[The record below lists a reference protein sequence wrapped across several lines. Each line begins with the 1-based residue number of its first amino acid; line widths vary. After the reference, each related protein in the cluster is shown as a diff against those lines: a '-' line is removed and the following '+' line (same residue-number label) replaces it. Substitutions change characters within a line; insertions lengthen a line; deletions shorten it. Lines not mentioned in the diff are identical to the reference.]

1 MCVAT
6 HWFVDAHAPT
16 TILHLCESPPPPF
29 AVQVLLG
36 SDAGS
41 AQCVVVAASFS
52 SLSCITPRLPGHC
65 GDATS
70 PAHPTS
76 FDFQANG
83 VPVVGFT
90 FVSDTSAT
98 PTVASLSP
106 TTASLGRTAV
116 LTIGWAS
123 LDASQAPPVQAW
135 FGDRECVIQSR
146 TGPVAPAD
154 PSTPGSVGSV
164 QCMLPRATNA
174 SNVPDGIAPRLL
186 FPSGFA
192 DPVRS
197 CVCLCVC
204 VCGIVSVS
212 VSVFVS
218 MGVCVSVGRWV
229 CVSAWVSVGLWVR
242 VCVCV
247 WLCVCVCMYE

>member
-1 MCVAT
+1 M
-6 HWFVDAHAPT
+6 
-16 TILHLCESPPPPF
+16 
-29 AVQVLLG
+29 QVLLG

-41 AQCVVVAASFS
+41 AQCVVVAANFS
-52 SLSCITPRLPGHC
+52 SLSCITPRLPGQC

-70 PAHPTS
+70 PTHPTS
-76 FDFQANG
+76 FDFQVNG

-106 TTASLGRTAV
+106 DTASLGRTAV

-123 LDASQAPPVQAW
+123 PDASQALPVQAW
-135 FGDRECVIQSR
+135 FGDRECVIQSS
-146 TGPVAPAD
+146 TGPLAPED

-174 SNVPDGIAPRLL
+174 SNVPDRIAPRLL

-192 DPVRS
+192 DPVRL
-197 CVCLCVC
+197 CVFVYACLLVYVYVALCLCLFLCLWASACLWVGGYAFLPGC
-204 VCGIVSVS
+204 LWVCGCA
-212 VSVFVS
+212 F
-218 MGVCVSVGRWV
+218 
-229 CVSAWVSVGLWVR
+229 
-242 VCVCV
+242 VCV
-247 WLCVCVCMYE
+247 WFFVCVCMFE